1 MTIRFFGFI
10 EKLPPGWAFSKSLRS
25 FLGQGGQPLLFQGLQ
40 IQYET
45 QLNTVYTLFTIP
57 LGVSKVIKIL
67 FLPSVRLKGESVRRF
82 KTFIV
87 EDNAPFRQALLEG
100 LSTRFPG
107 MILAEASTGPE
118 VLPQVATFLP
128 DLIFMDI
135 KIPGGNGLSLT
146 QKIKAHYP
154 KTIVIILTG
163 YDMPEYRQAAYE
175 RGANYFLVKG
185 SATNEEILGL
195 VESILS
201 AKGFNSLGSK

>member
-1 MTIRFFGFI
+1 M
-10 EKLPPGWAFSKSLRS
+10 
-25 FLGQGGQPLLFQGLQ
+25 
-40 IQYET
+40 
-45 QLNTVYTLFTIP
+45 
-57 LGVSKVIKIL
+57 
-67 FLPSVRLKGESVRRF
+67 RRF

-87 EDNAPFRQALLEG
+87 EDHDTFRQTLLEG

-107 MILAEASTGPE
+107 MIFAEASIAQE
-118 VLPQVATFLP
+118 VLPKVETFLP

>member
-1 MTIRFFGFI
+1 M
-10 EKLPPGWAFSKSLRS
+10 
-25 FLGQGGQPLLFQGLQ
+25 
-40 IQYET
+40 
-45 QLNTVYTLFTIP
+45 
-57 LGVSKVIKIL
+57 
-67 FLPSVRLKGESVRRF
+67 RRF

-87 EDNAPFRQALLEG
+87 EDNAPFRQTLLEG

-107 MILAEASTGPE
+107 MIFAEASIAQE
-118 VLPQVATFLP
+118 VLPKVETFLP

-146 QKIKAHYP
+146 QKIKARYP
-154 KTIVIILTG
+154 ETLVIILTG

>member
-1 MTIRFFGFI
+1 M
-10 EKLPPGWAFSKSLRS
+10 
-25 FLGQGGQPLLFQGLQ
+25 
-40 IQYET
+40 
-45 QLNTVYTLFTIP
+45 
-57 LGVSKVIKIL
+57 
-67 FLPSVRLKGESVRRF
+67 RRF

-87 EDNAPFRQALLEG
+87 EDNAPFRQTLLEG

-107 MILAEASTGPE
+107 MIFAEASIAQE
-118 VLPQVATFLP
+118 VLPKVETFLP

-135 KIPGGNGLSLT
+135 KIPGESGLSLT
-146 QKIKAHYP
+146 QKIKARYP
-154 KTIVIILTG
+154 ETLVIILTG